1 MNARERFLAALH
13 GEQPD
18 RTPVAHVAAMTTVQL
33 QELTGCPMPQVHHDP
48 AAQAKLLAANHEQLD
63 FDAVS
68 FIINYFGE
76 PAALGAEINWGDT
89 MQLPTFMSN
98 PWQHSDD
105 ATLPDD
111 LLDRTPISTYL
122 DTLRIATRDYGN
134 QMAVLGKVMGPFSM
148 TLAMCGIER
157 VMMATLEEPDL
168 VAHFLEVSA
177 EVLVLCANA
186 QFEVGIDA
194 LAIGEGGAGA
204 NMMSPQM
211 YRSLLLPVHQRMISR
226 IEGPTIMHICGDVSP
241 RLPMFKETNM
251 TCFNFDWAIAPEA
264 IVKAAEGAYRVMG
277 NINTTDLLS
286 GSPAEIERQVVSNL
300 EAGVD
305 IISPGCAT
313 SPKCPNENL
322 RAISEAVRRYAER
335 TN

>member
-1 MNARERFLAALH
+1 M
-13 GEQPD
+13 
-18 RTPVAHVAAMTTVQL
+18 AHVAAMTTVQL

-177 EVLVLCANA
+177 EVLVRCANA

>member
-1 MNARERFLAALH
+1 M
-13 GEQPD
+13 
-18 RTPVAHVAAMTTVQL
+18 AHVAAMTTVEL
-33 QELTGCPMPQVHHDP
+33 QESTGCPMPQVHHDP
-48 AAQAKLLAANHEQLD
+48 SAQAKLLAANHEQLG

-89 MQLPTFMSN
+89 IQLPTFVSN
-98 PWQHSDD
+98 PWQQPED
-105 ATLPDD
+105 AVLPED
-111 LLDRTPISTYL
+111 LLDRTPVSTYL
-122 DTLRIATRDYGN
+122 QTLRIAKRDYGK

-157 VMMATLEEPDL
+157 VMMATLDEPDL
-168 VAHFLEVSA
+168 VAHFLDVCV
-177 EVLVLCANA
+177 EVLVRCANA
-186 QFEVGIDA
+186 QFEIGIDA
-194 LAIGEGGAGA
+194 LSIGEGGAGA

-241 RLPMFKETNM
+241 RLTMFKETDM
-251 TCFNFDWAIAPEA
+251 TCFNFDWAMSPEA
-264 IVKAAEGAYRVMG
+264 IVEAADGAYRVMG

-286 GSPAEIERQVVSNL
+286 GSPTDIERQVVSNL
-300 EAGVD
+300 QAGVD

-322 RAISEAVRRYAER
+322 RAISDAVRQHAKRA
-335 TN
+335 N